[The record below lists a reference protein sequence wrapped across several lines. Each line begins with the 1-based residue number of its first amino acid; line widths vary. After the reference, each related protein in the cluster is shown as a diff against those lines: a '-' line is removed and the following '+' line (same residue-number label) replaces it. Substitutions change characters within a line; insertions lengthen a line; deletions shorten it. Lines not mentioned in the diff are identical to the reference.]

1 MTAEFAWGSI
11 RELTGLLR
19 DGKASALE
27 LLEGQL
33 ARINGIQLGGRRW
46 RDGELLA
53 VARAVEPVAGGF
65 QPPPA
70 FP

>member
-11 RELTGLLR
+11 RELTGFLR
-19 DGKASALE
+19 DGQASALE
-27 LLEGQL
+27 HLEGQL
-33 ARINGIQLGGRRW
+33 ARINRV
-46 RDGELLA
+46 DAA
-53 VARAVEPVAGGF
+53 VHAIAT